1 MDIKYKG
8 DSLTFHGLS
17 HFSLSQ
23 CLCCGQAFRWKPDG
37 SGFRGVAMGY
47 AVYAEQNGQDLT
59 LTGVLKDAAADF
71 IRYFD
76 LERDYGAIQASYVN
90 DPFLTEGI
98 CYADGLRVMRQPYFE
113 TLISF
118 IISANNNVGRISR
131 IIDMICEKYGESLE
145 GGGGFPTPE
154 RLASL
159 SPDELKACGAGY
171 RADYIV
177 GTAKKICDDG
187 FDLNAVADMPYE
199 QARETLTALPGVGLK
214 VADCVALYGMGFL
227 QAFPMDVWMR
237 RVVCG
242 VYNYNGKNDNTL
254 REFVNTTFGDYAG
267 IAQQYLFHYAR
278 HHKEAVCLR

>member
-1 MDIKYKG
+1 MDITYKVN
-8 DSLTFHGLS
+8 SLTFHGLS

-23 CLCCGQAFRWKPDG
+23 CLCCGQAFRWKPHG
-37 SGFRGVAMGY
+37 SGFSGVAMGY
-47 AVYAEQNGQDLT
+47 AVYAEQNEQDLT
-59 LTGVLKDAAADF
+59 LTGVPENAAADF

-76 LERDYGAIQASYVN
+76 LDRDYGAIQASYVN
-90 DPFLTEGI
+90 DPFLTEGV

-131 IIDMICEKYGESLE
+131 IIDTICEKYGEPLE
-145 GGGGFPTPE
+145 AGFGFPTPE

-171 RADYIV
+171 RADYII
-177 GTAKKICDDG
+177 GTAKMICDG
-187 FDLNAVADMPYE
+187 FSLNAVADMPYE
-199 QARETLTALPGVGLK
+199 QAREALTALPGVGLK

-242 VYNYNGKNDNTL
+242 VYHYNGKNDNTL

-278 HHKEAVCLR
+278 HHKDAVCLR